1 MVYVMLLLDVLE
13 YLFILAKA
21 LSEAWLDVV
30 KRSINGDINPQI
42 VEIET
47 EINSLIGQVLLA
59 CSITLTPGTLTIG
72 LDPRRRV
79 LKVATIV
86 PIKREDIVPFEPYIK
101 KIFDR
106 N

>member
-1 MVYVMLLLDVLE
+1 MLLLDVLE
-13 YLFILAKA
+13 YLFILTKA

-30 KRSINGDINPQI
+30 KRSISGDINPQV

-47 EINSLIGQVLLA
+47 EIKSLIGQVVLA

-72 LDPRRRV
+72 LDPERRI

-86 PIKREDIVPFEPYIK
+86 PIRREDIVPFEPYIK